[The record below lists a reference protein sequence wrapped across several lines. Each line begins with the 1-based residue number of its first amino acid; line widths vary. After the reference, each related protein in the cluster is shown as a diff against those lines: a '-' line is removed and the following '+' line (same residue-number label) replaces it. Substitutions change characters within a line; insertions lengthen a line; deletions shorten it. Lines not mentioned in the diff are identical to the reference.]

1 MRGVCAYRKTALI
14 SLLLTAFL
22 DTFLASGEHVV
33 DVDQRKHDE
42 SSDKRAGLDG
52 DAAPQ
57 QGGVTRLVK
66 QRTNHHLQIG
76 KGTSENNPGDDL

>member
-1 MRGVCAYRKTALI
+1 MCAYRKTALI

-22 DTFLASGEHVV
+22 DTFLASGKHVV

-42 SSDKRAGLDG
+42 SADKRAGLDG

-76 KGTSENNPGDDL
+76 KGTSEKNPGDDL